1 VTATSPVVQA
11 SAGRHWYIER
21 LASVGLLA
29 LVPAGLVYP
38 NPAVDYGLALLVPL
52 HGHWGL
58 MALVKDYAPDV
69 LKPVAEGLVYVLS
82 IGTFAGLMYLNVR
95 DVGICG
101 AVRAVWSL

>member
-1 VTATSPVVQA
+1 MPPSNHLKSQPLNKFSFL
-11 SAGRHWYIER
+11 SAGHTHR
-21 LASVGLLA
+21 
-29 LVPAGLVYP
+29 
-38 NPAVDYGLALLVPL
+38 
-52 HGHWGL
+52 GL